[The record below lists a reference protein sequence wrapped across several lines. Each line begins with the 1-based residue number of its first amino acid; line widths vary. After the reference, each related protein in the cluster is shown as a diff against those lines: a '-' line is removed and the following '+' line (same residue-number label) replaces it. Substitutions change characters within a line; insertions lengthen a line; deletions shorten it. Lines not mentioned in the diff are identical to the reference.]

1 MDMIEFAVG
10 KKNPVEREGMF
21 IQADESGLTL
31 FMTLDHL
38 TEKEIEG
45 CKNGS
50 ISIDLV
56 YLKDIVFFVTKI
68 EGFEV
73 SDASFVANN
82 SSFKP
87 VENVE
92 EGTGYPFQIILTE
105 ATTGIIKAMRL
116 ISFNTRF
123 SRELKKCMEDQLSK
137 EFNKEIFNKN
147 FASIMASYSSKQ
159 LLKFSIANTKFR

>member
-1 MDMIEFAVG
+1 MNMIEFSIG
-10 KKNPVEREGMF
+10 KKNPIEREGMF

-45 CKNGS
+45 CKKGS

-105 ATTGIIKAMRL
+105 STTGIIKAMRL
-116 ISFNTRF
+116 VSFNTRF
-123 SRELKKCMEDQLSK
+123 SRELNKCIKDQL
-137 EFNKEIFNKN
+137 NKPFDKDMCNRN
-147 FASIMASYSSKQ
+147 LSTIMNTYSSKD
-159 LLKFSIANTKFR
+159 LLKFSIVNTKYR